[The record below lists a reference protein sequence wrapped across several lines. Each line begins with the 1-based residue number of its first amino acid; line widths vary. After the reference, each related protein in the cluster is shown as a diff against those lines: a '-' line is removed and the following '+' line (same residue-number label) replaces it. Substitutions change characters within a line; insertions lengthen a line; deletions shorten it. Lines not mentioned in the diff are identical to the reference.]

1 MKENVTVPAVE
12 RALNVLE
19 YFSLK
24 NDEKSLKAIGDDL
37 GIPSASL
44 FRIIKNLVSRGYLL
58 QVKSNPPKYVLGYKI
73 PQLAARYSDN
83 YTIAN
88 IIKPYMERLSQRTN
102 QTAQFAVERGKQII
116 YIEQVLSDAPVNFI
130 AHLYTPME
138 INTSAGAKCILAQ
151 WPIETQKSYLEEI
164 VLEKKTE
171 KTIIDKEE
179 YLEELRITRERG
191 FGLDYEEFK
200 KGICCIAAPVFGS
213 DHECA
218 GAIGVTGGS
227 EEYKNSDK
235 FEDLKKIIVETAGF
249 ISAKIS

>member
-1 MKENVTVPAVE
+1 MKENVIVPAVE

-19 YFSLK
+19 YFSLS

-37 GIPSASL
+37 DIPSASL

-58 QVKSNPPKYVLGYKI
+58 QVENNPPKYVMGYRI
-73 PQLAARYSDN
+73 SQLAARYSDN

-88 IIKPYMERLSQRTN
+88 VVKPYMEKLSQKTN

-130 AHLYTPME
+130 AHLYTPMAV
-138 INTSAGAKCILAQ
+138 NTSAGAKCILAQ
-151 WPIETQKSYLEEI
+151 RSIEAQRHFLQEI

-171 KTIIDKEE
+171 KTIVNKEE
-179 YLEELRITRERG
+179 FLEELRVTRERG
-191 FGLDYEEFK
+191 YGLDFEEFN
-200 KGICCIAAPVFGS
+200 KGICCIAAPVLGS
-213 DHECA
+213 DNECV

-227 EEYKNSDK
+227 EEYKSDSK
-235 FEDLKKIIVETAGF
+235 FEELKKIIVETAGL